1 MLFSLLS
8 KQSILKMLNKLS
20 CRQGRK
26 YDAPASKK
34 EIEPF
39 VRYFHI
45 NPDEAELPLS
55 EYPNFNAFFSRR
67 LKPGSRVIPSQM
79 EGGVIASPADSRLSV
94 FESVEEAQALWIKGD
109 QFTLSRMF
117 DDDLLGMNYDGGS
130 VMVCRLAPQD
140 YHRFHFPFDCTLKSV
155 RDVNGALFTVN
166 PIAVNSTSVN
176 VFTQNKRAV
185 AILDSPVYGEVPFV
199 IVGATMVGSIF
210 LSVQVGAEVKK
221 GDEFGGFK
229 FGGSTVIAVFRKGLV
244 RFDDDLL
251 SSSRKQIES
260 LVKMGESVGVRMG
273 E

>member
-1 MLFSLLS
+1 
-8 KQSILKMLNKLS
+8 
-20 CRQGRK
+20 
-26 YDAPASKK
+26 
-34 EIEPF
+34 
-39 VRYFHI
+39 
-45 NPDEAELPLS
+45 
-55 EYPNFNAFFSRR
+55 
-67 LKPGSRVIPSQM
+67 M